1 MRTDRLVL
9 GAFLALLLGV
19 PALLSPYYVTLLNYI
34 GLYAL
39 VALGLVLLTGVG
51 GLTSFG
57 QAAFVGLG
65 AYTTAA
71 LTTATDLPG
80 WLAWVGASPWLTLIA
95 GLVLT
100 ATVAI
105 LLGSLTLKLSGHF
118 LPLGTIAWGI
128 SLYFLFG
135 TMASL
140 GGHTGLSG
148 IPPITLLGWTLDEG
162 GEIYYLIYAFLLL
175 AMLTTHNLLDS
186 REGRAIRAL
195 KGGRVMAEAMGVDTG
210 RARMVIFVIAALL
223 ACASGWLYAH
233 MQRFVNPTPFGLHIG
248 IEYLFMAVIGG
259 AGHVWGALIGAG
271 LITVAKQW
279 LQDLLPQLLGSSG
292 NFEVIVFGLLMV
304 LVLHRAREGLWPILK
319 KWVPVAVAPR
329 AIDAGA
335 ADLPRRTLP
344 AAGEIILEAK
354 NVTRKFGG
362 LVANNNMSLEVRA
375 GEILALIG
383 PNGAGKSTM
392 FNQLS
397 GVDTPTAGEVLFL
410 GKPVAGHDSR
420 AIARMGMSR
429 TFQHVKLLPTMTV
442 LENVAIGAHLRS
454 HRGVLASAWRLD
466 RTEEARILKEAAR
479 QIERVGLKEHMYE
492 EAGSLALG
500 QQRIMEIA
508 RALCADPCLLL
519 LDEPAAGLRFKE
531 KEALGEL
538 LRKLRAEGMATLIV
552 EHDMDFVMGLV
563 DRIVVM
569 EFGEKIA
576 EGLPDE
582 IQQNPAVLEAYL
594 GGVE

>member
-1 MRTDRLVL
+1 MRADRLVL
-9 GAFLALLLGV
+9 GAFLALLLLV
-19 PALLSPYYVTLLNYI
+19 PTILSPYYVTLLNYI
-34 GLYAL
+34 GLYAM

-71 LTTATDLPG
+71 LTTATDLPA
-80 WLAWVGASPWLTLIA
+80 WLAWAGTSPWLTLVV
-95 GLVLT
+95 GLLLT
-100 ATVAI
+100 AVVAVLI
-105 LLGSLTLKLSGHF
+105 GSLTLKLSGHF

-135 TMASL
+135 TMESL
-140 GGHTGLSG
+140 GGHTGISG
-148 IPPITLLGWTLDEG
+148 IPAIGLLGWTLDEG
-162 GEIYYLIYAFLLL
+162 GEIYYLIWAFLLV

-195 KGGRVMAEAMGVDTG
+195 KGGRIMAEAMGVDTS
-210 RARMVIFVIAALL
+210 RSRMVIFVIAALL

-233 MQRFVNPTPFGLHIG
+233 MQRFVNPTPFGVHIG
-248 IEYLFMAVIGG
+248 IEYLFMAVVGG
-259 AGHVWGALIGAG
+259 AGYVWGAIVGAG
-271 LITVAKQW
+271 VITVLKQW
-279 LQDLLPQLLGSSG
+279 LQNWLPSLLGATGS
-292 NFEVIVFGLLMV
+292 FETIVFGLLMV

-319 KWVPVAVAPR
+319 KLVPVRAVR
-329 AIDAGA
+329 KTIDADA
-335 ADLPRRTLP
+335 EPLPRRTLP
-344 AAGEIILEAK
+344 KAGELILEAK
-354 NVTRKFGG
+354 DVTRRFGG
-362 LVANNNMSLEVRA
+362 LIANNNMSLEVRA

-392 FNQLS
+392 FNQIS
-397 GVDTPTAGEVLFL
+397 GVDTPTSGEVRFL

-420 AIARMGMSR
+420 EIARMGMSR
-429 TFQHVKLLPTMTV
+429 TFQHVRLLPTMSV

-454 HRGVLASAWRLD
+454 DKGVLSSAWRLD
-466 RTEEARILKEAAR
+466 RAEEARILKEAAR
-479 QIERVGLKEHMYE
+479 QIERVGLAEHMYE

-500 QQRIMEIA
+500 QQRILEIA

-519 LDEPAAGLRFKE
+519 LDEPAAGLRLKE

-538 LRKLRAEGMATLIV
+538 LRKLRSEGMATLIV
-552 EHDMDFVMGLV
+552 EHDMDFVMSLV
-563 DRIVVM
+563 DRVVVM
-569 EFGEKIA
+569 EFGQKIA